1 MGVEAYNKA
10 ADKTEDDIARLKRV
24 FNKKG
29 KYTYGDLFH
38 VHKFIKWAYTM
49 FTLGKGSDEFKREF
63 RESLHNDME
72 RKFRK
77 LSERHQKLVEAL
89 GHDKRSAEL
98 TLAHLQAVLKSDE
111 KMAES
116 QEVVAKRIAQEESD
130 MQSGAPKEKLDRI
143 EKIVGV
149 RPETFK
155 DRTES
160 AAAEDQGSVAAPPAE
175 ASENNLPE
183 YAETDP
189 SPPPEYRDRV

>member
-10 ADKTEDDIARLKRV
+10 ADKTEDDVARLKRV
-24 FNKKG
+24 FNKKY

-77 LSERHQKLVEAL
+77 LSERHQKLLETL

-98 TLAHLQAVLKSDE
+98 TLAHLQAVFKSDE

-160 AAAEDQGSVAAPPAE
+160 AAAENQGSVAGARAE
-175 ASENNLPE
+175 VSENHLPE
-183 YAETDP
+183 YSEEDP